1 MSNANQAYREI
12 EISTEVMTASG
23 HRLIQIM
30 LERCLQNIE
39 FAKSYIQNK
48 EVNSKSQA
56 ILKSLDIVEYL
67 RLCLNHTDE
76 KAKELSALLDSL
88 YAYLQNNL
96 RQANM
101 TNDPEYLEKAKAVLV
116 DIKAGWDG
124 IV

>member
-1 MSNANQAYREI
+1 MTNANQAYQEI

-23 HRLIQIM
+23 HRLIQLL

-39 FAKSYIQNK
+39 FIKNYMNAKDMNG
-48 EVNSKSQA
+48 KSQT
-56 ILKSLDIVEYL
+56 IMKTLDIVEYL
-67 RLCLNHTDE
+67 RLCLNHTDA
-76 KAKELSALLDSL
+76 KTKELSALLDSL

-101 TNDPEYLEKAKAVLV
+101 TNDIAHLESAKSVLL

-124 IV
+124 IA